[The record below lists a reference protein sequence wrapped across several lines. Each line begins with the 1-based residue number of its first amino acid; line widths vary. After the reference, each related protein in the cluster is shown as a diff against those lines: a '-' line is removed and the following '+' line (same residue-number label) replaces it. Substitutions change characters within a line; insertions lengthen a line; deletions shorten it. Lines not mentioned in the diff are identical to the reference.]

1 MIQYLSLI
9 LSFIF
14 LFLAG
19 NGKPVE
25 SSLGH
30 DGQEVKECCQQ
41 ETAEESTPDCCRQES
56 QEEKD
61 CCKQEKQ
68 EEKDCCKQ
76 ETGEENT
83 PDCCKQESTK
93 VTLPEN
99 IPDCCGN

>member
-61 CCKQEKQ
+61 CCKQE
-68 EEKDCCKQ
+68 
-76 ETGEENT
+76 TGEENT
-83 PDCCKQESTK
+83 PDCCKQESTE

>member
-61 CCKQEKQ
+61 CCKQE
-68 EEKDCCKQ
+68 
-76 ETGEENT
+76 TGEENT

>member
-30 DGQEVKECCQQ
+30 DGQEAKECCQQ

-61 CCKQEKQ
+61 CCKQE
-68 EEKDCCKQ
+68 
-76 ETGEENT
+76 TGEENT
-83 PDCCKQESTK
+83 PDCCKQESTE